1 MGVTLLDNSFSI
13 GIKVRYKSN
22 FYQSYKSNM
31 EQPRFGGPL
40 NSPPFFYGSNYPHW
54 NAQIIFFL
62 KVQGE
67 MVWNLVEYGWGPAL
81 KLDVNRKSTSE
92 LKPKQE

>member
-1 MGVTLLDNSFSI
+1 
-13 GIKVRYKSN
+13 
-22 FYQSYKSNM
+22 M

-54 NAQIIFFL
+54 NAQINFFL

-81 KLDVNRKSTSE
+81 KLDVNRKSTGE
-92 LKPKQE
+92 LKPKQEWEKLDNDGSEANVWAFFSIFNRVSPD